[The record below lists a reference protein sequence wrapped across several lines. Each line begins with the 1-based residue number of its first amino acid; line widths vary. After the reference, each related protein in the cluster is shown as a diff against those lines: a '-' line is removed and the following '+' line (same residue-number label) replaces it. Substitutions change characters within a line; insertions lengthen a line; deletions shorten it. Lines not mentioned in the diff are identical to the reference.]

1 MEIWRVIKITDKDIE
16 DIKIYIFYSSK
27 TEPEIL
33 SIYDKYT
40 AKLREKNIDYEAIDI
55 TETKERAKE
64 FDIKVTPSICLVIN
78 GELEMR
84 YEGLVHMKEVLGESS
99 II

>member
-1 MEIWRVIKITDKDIE
+1 MIKIVEKGIE
-16 DIKIYIFYSSK
+16 DLKIYIFYSSR

-33 SIYDKYT
+33 WIYDKYI
-40 AKLREKNIDYEAIDI
+40 AKLKEKNIDYEAIDI
-55 TETKERAKE
+55 TETKEEAKE

-84 YEGLVHMKEVLGESS
+84 YEGLVHMKEVLGKAS